1 MIAII
6 DNQWF
11 AVPFDDFSKK
21 KTDVQ

>member
-11 AVPFDDFSKK
+11 AVPFVDFSKK